1 MSISLKDHK
10 LKKGKFISPWN
21 DLEINMTENP
31 WFQNRLPEYIWLA
44 LIFDKFERTEALKI
58 CWDIML
64 SFQEKNVNSLCMS
77 ELLKYENEQQRDIW
91 DTVLKFAGKE
101 TISPLTI
108 VFTHSKYPVFSNCFS
123 CVTISADERLEKIEG
138 AMKKASFHQTHFST
152 DIRFIV
158 LYYSVLTK
166 KLGIIKETA
175 EALSRYPHL
184 SHDDVEMEIIRP
196 IIRSA
201 EMGLDFTYKTNYEYL
216 KFFWEEI
223 SAMTSCQPFYID
235 FKLETTDTDEYIT
248 KVKEIMDYY
257 SDIFISVKPLD
268 NKMLVL
274 LGIATYS
281 YKRLLELVNCNL
293 YNEISGRSIIRVLIE
308 NYIMMK
314 YLLKHESE
322 HTDIW
327 SEYQYYGIGQYKLIY
342 LRSQENYANPKSH
355 VPYPYLGILINEYT
369 DQQFLDMD
377 TKYFDKYNVREK
389 AIDVGEKDLF
399 GLYYD
404 YDSAFEHGLWGAIR
418 ESAMLK
424 CSSAGHQFHC
434 IPDVENNQKLNSVWP
449 DCRSVM
455 NKTLQVLKDTYTLP
469 DCYTV
474 PED

>member
-1 MSISLKDHK
+1 MSFSLKDHK
-10 LKKGKFISPWN
+10 MKKGKFISPWN
-21 DLEINMTENP
+21 DLDINMTENP

-44 LIFDKFERTEALKI
+44 LIFNKFERTEALNK

-64 SFQEKNVNSLCMS
+64 SFQEKNVRSLCMS
-77 ELLKYENEQQRDIW
+77 ELLAYESQQQKEIW
-91 DTVLKFAGKE
+91 NIVSKFAGKE
-101 TISPLTI
+101 TLSPLTVI
-108 VFTHSKYPVFSNCFS
+108 FTRSKYPDFSNCFS
-123 CVTISADERLEKIEG
+123 CITSVDERLEKIENVL
-138 AMKKASFHQTHFST
+138 KKASFHQTHFST
-152 DIRFIV
+152 DVRFVV
-158 LYYSVLTK
+158 LYYSVLTD
-166 KLGIIKETA
+166 KLSVIKETA

-184 SHDDVEMEIIRP
+184 SHDEKEMELLRP
-196 IIRSA
+196 IIRSS
-201 EMGLDFTYKTNYEYL
+201 EMGLDFTIKTNHAYL

-223 SAMTSCQPFYID
+223 SVMTSCQPFYID
-235 FKLETTDTDEYIT
+235 FKSETTDTDEYLSR
-248 KVKEIMDYY
+248 VKEIMNFY
-257 SDIFISVKPLD
+257 SDIFVSAKPLD

-281 YKRLLELVNCNL
+281 YKRLLELVTCNL

-322 HTDIW
+322 HADIW

-342 LRSQENYANPKSH
+342 LRSEEGNYSTNSH
-355 VPYPYLGILINEYT
+355 VPYSYLGILINEYK

-377 TKYFDKYNVREK
+377 TRYFDKHNVREK

-418 ESAMLK
+418 ESSMLK

-434 IPDVENNQKLNSVWP
+434 IPDVENNQKLNSVWH
-449 DCRSVM
+449 DCKMVM
-455 NKTLQVLKDTYTLP
+455 NKILHILKDTYTLP
-469 DCYTV
+469 DCYKI